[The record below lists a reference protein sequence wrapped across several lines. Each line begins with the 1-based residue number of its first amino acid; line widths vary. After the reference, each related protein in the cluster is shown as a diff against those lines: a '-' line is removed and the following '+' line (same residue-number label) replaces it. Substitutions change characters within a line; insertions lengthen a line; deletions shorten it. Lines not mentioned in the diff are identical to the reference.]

1 MRWFKKKEQE
11 VDALEQRLDTISE
24 LTKGLGKTEFNNLLD
39 AVKSMYE
46 ARQKLRRVKTD
57 DEKEMEPIV
66 TAEKKLNLLEDKL

>member
-1 MRWFKKKEQE
+1 MKWFKKKEQE